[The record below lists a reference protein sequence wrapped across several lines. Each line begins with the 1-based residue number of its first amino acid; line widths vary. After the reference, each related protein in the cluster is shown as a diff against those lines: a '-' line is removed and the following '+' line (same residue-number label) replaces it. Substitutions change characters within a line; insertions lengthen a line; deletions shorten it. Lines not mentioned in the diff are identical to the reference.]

1 MSNPLSGDETMQKMS
16 PRSALQRPS
25 RSAMAQVILLSGLS
39 SGLLLGGC
47 ATLGLGGFNIISI
60 EQEWELGREIEEE
73 IAQQLTLSNDA
84 QVVAYLRDLGERV
97 VAGTPM
103 ADLDWRFHVV
113 EDDAVNA
120 FNAPGGLVYVNT
132 GLIATAENAS
142 ELVAVLAHEVGHGVA
157 RHGTQRLSQQY
168 GVAVLAGLVLGEDP
182 GLVAEIAAS
191 IAAAG
196 TMARFSREDEF
207 EADEMGL
214 RYAPRAGYTPQG
226 MVTFFGRLLE
236 MQEREPGSV
245 ENFFSTHP
253 ATRERIDRA
262 EGLIAEMGSLS
273 GLATNDD
280 RFPGV
285 RSRVR

>member
-1 MSNPLSGDETMQKMS
+1 MHVPPARD
-16 PRSALQRPS
+16 PARPS
-25 RSAMAQVILLSGLS
+25 SRGAIALVTLVTGVF

-47 ATLGLGGFNIISI
+47 ATLGLGEFNIISI
-60 EQEWELGREIEEE
+60 EQEWELGREIEAE

-84 QVVAYLRDLGERV
+84 QVVGYVRDLGTRI
-97 VAGTPM
+97 VAGTTM
-103 ADLDWRFHVV
+103 AELDWRFHVV

-132 GLIATAENAS
+132 GLIAAAGNAS

-157 RHGTQRLSQQY
+157 RHGTRRLSQQY

-191 IAAAG
+191 LAAAG

-214 RYAPRAGYTPQG
+214 RFAARAGYTPRG
-226 MVTFFGRLLE
+226 MITFFERLLE

-245 ENFFSTHP
+245 ERFFATHP

-262 EGLIAEMGSLS
+262 EGIIQGMGSLS

-280 RFPGV
+280 RFAGV
-285 RSRVR
+285 RNRVR